1 MYIYVWYFLIYS
13 VVGYICE
20 VCFAAVCEKKF
31 VNRGFLT
38 GPVCPIYGFGVS
50 IVYYILS
57 PLRDTWLVLFIC
69 SVVVTSALEW
79 ITGFVMEKVFHHK
92 WWDYSNIP
100 FNLNGYVCLSFS
112 LLWGAACIVVVKLL
126 IPLTDLLI
134 AMVPQKVGRIA
145 QFSLIGLMIAD
156 LCNTVSA
163 MNGLNRN
170 VVSLAEL
177 SEKIREAGNKLGD
190 RVSENAASLR
200 EAYDKKLS
208 EIGFRQK
215 RLLAAFPKLKS
226 VNHHEQL
233 LAVRAELERL
243 KGKREQRREEFK
255 ERIIKAPV
263 SHFIKRV
270 YYAIPVYL
278 RIAAAVIIVLIAILE
293 VIWRML

>member
-1 MYIYVWYFLIYS
+1 MYTYIWYFLIYS
-13 VVGYICE
+13 VAGYICE

-57 PLRDTWLVLFIC
+57 PLRDTWLTLFIS

-92 WWDYSNIP
+92 WWDYSDIP

-112 LLWGAACIVVVKLL
+112 LVWGAACIVVVKLL

-134 AMVPQKVGRIA
+134 AEIPQRVGIIA
-145 QFSLIGLMIAD
+145 QLSLIGLMIAD

-163 MNGLNRN
+163 MIGLNRKIM
-170 VVSLAEL
+170 SLAEL
-177 SEKIREAGNKLGD
+177 SEKIRETGNKFGD
-190 RVSENAASLR
+190 KVTENAASLR
-200 EAYDKKLS
+200 AAYDKKLS
-208 EIGFRQK
+208 EIGLGQK

-226 VNHHEQL
+226 ADYHEQL

-243 KGKREQRREEFK
+243 KGKTAQHREELK
-255 ERIIKAPV
+255 ERIVHAPV
-263 SHFIKRV
+263 SHFIRRV
-270 YYAIPVYL
+270 YFAVPMPL
-278 RIAAAVIIVLIAILE
+278 RIAAAVLVVLAAVLEIL
-293 VIWRML
+293 IF